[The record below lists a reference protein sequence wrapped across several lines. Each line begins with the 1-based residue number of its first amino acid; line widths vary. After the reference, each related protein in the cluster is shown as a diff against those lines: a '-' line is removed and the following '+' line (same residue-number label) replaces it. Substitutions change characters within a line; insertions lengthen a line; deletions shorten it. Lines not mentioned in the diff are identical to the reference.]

1 MEKQKKIYIVSGTVT
16 GHQGLPLREA
26 RVVIWWQHMRDRREL
41 AAGATSESGKY
52 SLRFEIPE
60 NAPQPLLLLVEALS
74 EHLDAPLLS
83 PLTPA
88 QQTLVVNLGF
98 EAPDQSEWT
107 KLVRAIRPQLE
118 GVKLS
123 ELVENST
130 HQDLSFLA
138 QELNTNAEV
147 IMRVAVSARLE
158 ASFQIPAPAFYSFLR
173 QQIPAALPTPLLD
186 ASQNFTLIDPL
197 VQSIASQIF
206 GLSSATQTQALTS
219 AIALDYIGQQYT
231 PQIAQIVNELQAHYT
246 TDLLNQPYL
255 VGSTTLGQILN
266 VASIPAAKQQAFAQ
280 ALATNSQS
288 MRNFWR
294 NLGNG
299 QSGLTVQE
307 ASTIERTLSIGAFVK
322 NFTPLMQNLLQGFS
336 AGTYKSLPDLARLS
350 LADWERLVT
359 AAGTPPSIEGAGT
372 ASPAQVFASV
382 VYARVTRAY
391 PTAALSA
398 RIQTATLVPQAQQ
411 QPLVQFFQNNPDLE
425 LIKNNIP
432 VYIAAQGEKAFA
444 GIGADQ
450 QAAVVANARSFQRV
464 LRVSPDPDV
473 AQALLGYGPH
483 FGFPDR
489 GHGQSAVLPQS
500 HRRGPRED

>member
-1 MEKQKKIYIVSGTVT
+1 MEKQKKIYVVSGTVT
-16 GHQGLPLREA
+16 GRQGLPLHEA
-26 RVVIWWQHMRDRREL
+26 RIVIWWQHMRDRREL

-52 SLRFEIPE
+52 SLRFEVPE
-60 NAPQPLLLLVEALS
+60 NAPQPLLLLVEAIS

-83 PLTPA
+83 PLTSA
-88 QQTLVVNLGF
+88 QQRLVVNLSF

-107 KLVRAIRPQLE
+107 KLERAIRPQLE

-158 ASFQIPAPAFYSFLR
+158 TSFQIPAPAFYAFLR

-186 ASQNFTLIDPL
+186 ASQDFTLIDPL
-197 VQSIASQIF
+197 VHSIASLIF

-231 PQIAQIVNELQAHYT
+231 SKIAQIVSELQAHHT

-280 ALATNSQS
+280 ALATNSLS

-322 NFTPLMQNLLQGFS
+322 NFTPLMQNLLPGLLRRHLQIS
-336 AGTYKSLPDLARLS
+336 PRSR
-350 LADWERLVT
+350 
-359 AAGTPPSIEGAGT
+359 TP
-372 ASPAQVFASV
+372 
-382 VYARVTRAY
+382 
-391 PTAALSA
+391 
-398 RIQTATLVPQAQQ
+398 
-411 QPLVQFFQNNPDLE
+411 
-425 LIKNNIP
+425 
-432 VYIAAQGEKAFA
+432 
-444 GIGADQ
+444 
-450 QAAVVANARSFQRV
+450 
-464 LRVSPDPDV
+464 
-473 AQALLGYGPH
+473 
-483 FGFPDR
+483 
-489 GHGQSAVLPQS
+489 
-500 HRRGPRED
+500 